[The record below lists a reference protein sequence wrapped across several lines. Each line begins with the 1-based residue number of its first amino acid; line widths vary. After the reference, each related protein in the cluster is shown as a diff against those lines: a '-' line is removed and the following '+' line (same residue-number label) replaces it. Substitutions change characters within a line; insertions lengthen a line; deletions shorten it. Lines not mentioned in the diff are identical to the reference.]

1 MIETATAV
9 KADRGDALLDG
20 ALADELADEG
30 SGLLVGAQ
38 LAGGTEL
45 GVEGRGR
52 ADGLA
57 IDVVDDLSL
66 NVGVGAVD
74 GQTRTIGGAGH
85 LAADTALAA
94 LETRLLS
101 LKLVHA
107 YSLDV
112 PSPNGVMVFCYGLD
126 YLAALPSLRRMC
138 SPS

>member
-57 IDVVDDLSL
+57 IDVVDDLSI
-66 NVGVGAVD
+66 NVGVGVWTARRGRSAVPVTLPR
-74 GQTRTIGGAGH
+74 TR
-85 LAADTALAA
+85 
-94 LETRLLS
+94 R
-101 LKLVHA
+101 
-107 YSLDV
+107 
-112 PSPNGVMVFCYGLD
+112 
-126 YLAALPSLRRMC
+126 LRR
-138 SPS
+138 SRPAFLA